1 MSDSSLS
8 TDGPI
13 RYGVIGTGMMGI
25 EHIENI
31 NVLDGAVVTA
41 GSDPHEPSRRAAIEA
56 AAGPDGQPI
65 ATFEDHRD
73 LLSSGLCDAVVV
85 ASPNF
90 THIDV
95 MADVLASGLHVLLEK
110 PMCTTV
116 ADAEALVA
124 AVEASAPDHPD
135 RIVWVGLEYRYMPAV
150 AALIDGVADDEVGTP
165 QMVSITEHRFPFLVK
180 IGDWNRFSENTGGTL
195 VEKTCHFFDLMNLV
209 MGERP
214 IRVFASGGQNVN
226 HLDEVYDGKTSDI
239 LDNAYVIVDYANG
252 RRAMLDLCMFAEAT
266 REQETVSVIG
276 AKGKLEAMLPS
287 GTLMR
292 GRRGEHFIG
301 EAEAEVVDDE
311 SIAHEGLHHGSSYV
325 EHVKFCQAIR
335 GEGPVE
341 VTVDDG
347 LWSVAIGAA
356 AHRSIDEGRPVEMKE
371 MFS

>member
-1 MSDSSLS
+1 MPEAEEFSPA
-8 TDGPI
+8 PI

-31 NVLDGAVVTA
+31 NQLDGAVVTA
-41 GSDPHEPSRRAAIEA
+41 GSDPHEPSRAAATEA
-56 AAGPDGQPI
+56 ADEDI
-65 ATFEDHRD
+65 ATFEGHQE
-73 LLSSGLCDAVVV
+73 LLDSGLCDAIVV

-90 THIDV
+90 THLDV
-95 MADVLASGLHVLLEK
+95 MNDVLASGLHVLLEK
-110 PMCTTV
+110 PMCTTM

-124 AVEASAPDHPD
+124 AVEAGKADHPD

-150 AALIDGVADDEVGTP
+150 AALIDGVESGDVGTP

-195 VEKTCHFFDLMNLV
+195 VEKCCHFFDLMNMV

-214 IRVFASGGQNVN
+214 VQVFASGGQNVN

-239 LDNAYVIVDYANG
+239 LDNAYVIVDYSNG

-276 AKGKLEAMLPS
+276 EKGKLEAMLPS

-301 EAEAEVVDDE
+301 EAEAEVVHDE

-325 EHVKFCQAIR
+325 EHVKFCEAIR
-335 GEGPVE
+335 GEGGVE
-341 VTVDDG
+341 VTVEDG
-347 LWSVAIGAA
+347 LWSVAVGAA
-356 AHRSIDEGRPVEMKE
+356 AHRSIDEGRPVQMKE